1 MPGSPVNKDLQAER
15 DKCSFDKNEF
25 TLWWVG
31 GKEKLKEKLDLE
43 KFLES
48 DPEFQNS
55 TPTHFLSHKELYE
68 ETIRQ
73 ATVIFR
79 KVRRFHEDRGNGDP
93 SNYMATLGGL
103 LGNGIIRQGNPMG
116 VHFAMFVP
124 AILGHGSP
132 EQQAEWLPRSLKCQI
147 IGTYAQT
154 ELGHGT
160 FLRGLETTATYD
172 ERTQEFVLESPTLS
186 SYKWWPGG
194 LAHTANY
201 CVVMAQLFS
210 KGNCHGIQPF
220 IVQLRDE
227 ETHMPLK
234 GITIGEIGNK
244 LGMNSVNNGFLGFDH
259 VRIPRKNMLMKNAKL
274 LADGTFVK
282 PPSQALTYG
291 TMMFVR
297 VVICRDMAFHLAK
310 MATIAVRYSCVR
322 RQSQINPDQPEVQ
335 VIDHLTQ
342 QYKLFPAIAKSIVFK
357 LTSENLWQMYTQVT
371 AELDEGKLER
381 LPELHAIACCLKVVT
396 TADTATAVE
405 TCRMACGGH
414 GYMTCANFY
423 NTYGFVTAACTYE
436 GENTVLLL
444 QTARYLVKVWNQA
457 IKGQPLVPTVQYLA
471 NFIQSKNN
479 RHPWTD
485 SVPGIIK
492 ALQTVAAAKLRLAY
506 EHIEQRKKAGYT
518 HEEAVNL
525 TGLELTQTAEV
536 HCRAFLVQSGYEMI
550 EKLCQTVSAP
560 LAKVM
565 RTIGELYAYNEA
577 LDMLA
582 SLVRF
587 TSISESDIN
596 RLQAKL
602 EQTLLSIRPNAVSIV
617 DSFAIPDMLLGSP
630 LGAHDGNVYEKLY
643 EEAKKS
649 PLNQEPVNKSF
660 HLYLKPFM
668 RSSL

>member
-1 MPGSPVNKDLQAER
+1 MPASSVNKDLQAER
-15 DKCSFDKNEF
+15 AKCSFDKNEF

-31 GKEKLKEKLDLE
+31 GSDKLKEKNDLE
-43 KFLES
+43 KFLEN
-48 DPEFQNS
+48 DPDFHNT
-55 TPTHFLSHKELYE
+55 TPLHFLSHKELYE

-73 ATVIFR
+73 STAIFR
-79 KVRRFHEDRGNGDP
+79 KVRKFHEDRGNGDP
-93 SNYMATLGGL
+93 SNYMANLGGL
-103 LGNGIIRQGNPMG
+103 LGNGIIRQGNPLG
-116 VHFAMFVP
+116 IHFAMFVP
-124 AILGHGSP
+124 ALLGHASP
-132 EQQAEWLPRSLKCQI
+132 EQQAEWLPRALKVQML
-147 IGTYAQT
+147 GTYAQT

-160 FLRGLETTATYD
+160 FLRGLEATATYD
-172 ERTQEFVLESPTLS
+172 ERTQEFVLHSPTLS

-201 CVVMAQLFS
+201 CVVMAQLYS
-210 KGNCHGIQPF
+210 KGKCHGIQPF

-244 LGMNSVNNGFLGFDH
+244 LGMNGVNNGFLGFDQ

-274 LADGTFVK
+274 LEDGTFVK

-297 VVICRDMAFHLAK
+297 VIIVRDTAIHLAK
-310 MATIAVRYSCVR
+310 VATIAVRYSSVR
-322 RQSQINPDQPEVQ
+322 RQSHINPDQPEVQ

-342 QYKLFPAIAKSIVFK
+342 QYKLFPTIARSIVFK
-357 LTSENLWQMYTQVT
+357 LAADNLWQMYTQVT
-371 AELDEGKLER
+371 AELDQGNLER
-381 LPELHAIACCLKVVT
+381 LPELHAIACCLKAVT
-396 TADTATAVE
+396 TADGAKSVE
-405 TCRMACGGH
+405 VCRMACGGH

-423 NTYGFVTAACTYE
+423 NLYGFVTAACTYE

-457 IKGQPLVPTVQYLA
+457 IKGQPLGPTVQYLA
-471 NFIQSKNN
+471 NFIQNKTN
-479 RHPWTD
+479 RHPWIDT
-485 SVPGIIK
+485 VPGIVK
-492 ALQTVAAAKLRLAY
+492 ALHTVAAGKLRLAF

-525 TGLELTQTAEV
+525 TALELTQTADA
-536 HCRAFLVQSGYEMI
+536 HCRAFLVQSAYEMI
-550 EKLCQTVSAP
+550 EKLCQTATAP
-560 LAKVM
+560 FAKVM
-565 RTIGELYAYNEA
+565 RSICELYAYNEA
-577 LDMLA
+577 IESIG

-587 TSISESDIN
+587 TTISESDIN
-596 RLQAKL
+596 RLQVKL
-602 EQTLLSIRPNAVSIV
+602 EQTLLAIRPNAVSIV
-617 DSFAIPDMLLGSP
+617 DAFAIPDVLLGSP
-630 LGAHDGNVYEKLY
+630 LGAYDGNVYEKLY